1 MKASSAEVVRLPNR
15 RQAREEASLWVARLD
30 RGLSAEERRALDEWL
45 AADSSHAAALVDL
58 AALWDR
64 ADVLAELADLFPL
77 EQQALAKPRVMR
89 YALGACA
96 AALAG
101 AAVVVALNFVS
112 GGVENA
118 PPAVVAEQQAQP
130 PGVELSAI
138 APPGQAVAQQNGYET
153 AVGVKSTVP
162 LSDGSVVTLNTD
174 SAIEVRYDDTQRSV
188 LLLRGEVYFEVAHD
202 TSRPFRVRAGDQL
215 LEAVGTAFNVR
226 LGSSNDVRMMV
237 TEGKVS
243 VRPWVSP
250 DALPR
255 PSVAP
260 AIVDAGSLA
269 VMREGPIVVQGLD
282 ATEIEMQLSWQR
294 GMLVFDGEPLDSVL
308 LEIGRY
314 TTVVFVPDDSI
325 RDVRVGGYFRAGD
338 IDGLLVALRESFDI
352 DSRRTADGR
361 IALFP
366 AGAAR

>member
-1 MKASSAEVVRLPNR
+1 M
-15 RQAREEASLWVARLD
+15 WIARLD

-45 AADSSHAAALVDL
+45 AADASHGAALVSL
-58 AALWDR
+58 GELWDR
-64 ADVLAELADLFPL
+64 ADVLAELAELFPL
-77 EQQALAKPRVMR
+77 EQQALAKPRAMR

-101 AAVVVALNFVS
+101 AAVVVALNFFTA
-112 GGVENA
+112 GVESPA
-118 PPAVVAEQQAQP
+118 PAVAVEQQAQP
-130 PGVELSAI
+130 AI
-138 APPGQAVAQQNGYET
+138 AEPPAAEVPPVQAVAQQNVYET
-153 AVGVKSTVP
+153 AVGEQSTVR
-162 LSDGSVVTLNTD
+162 LSDGSIVTLNTD
-174 SAIEVRYDDTQRSV
+174 SSIEVRYDDAQRAV
-188 LLLRGEVYFEVAHD
+188 LLRRGEVFFEVAHD
-202 TSRPFRVRAGDQL
+202 TAHPFRVLAGDRL

-226 LGSSNDVRMMV
+226 LGSGNDVRMMV
-237 TEGKVS
+237 TEGR
-243 VRPWVSP
+243 VRVAPRAT

-269 VMREGPIVVQGLD
+269 VMQEGPMVVQGLD
-282 ATEIEMQLSWQR
+282 AKEIEVQLSWQR

-314 TTVVFVPDDSI
+314 TTVEFVPDDAI

-352 DSRRTADGR
+352 DSQRTADGR

-366 AGAAR
+366 AAAKP